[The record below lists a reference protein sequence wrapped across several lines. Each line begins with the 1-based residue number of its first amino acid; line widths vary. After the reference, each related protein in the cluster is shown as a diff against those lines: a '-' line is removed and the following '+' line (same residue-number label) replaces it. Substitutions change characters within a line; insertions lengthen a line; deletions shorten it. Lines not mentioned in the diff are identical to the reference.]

1 MESRTPTQ
9 NDDDTVENV
18 PLIRTTKYMYI
29 KTPHQCTIDV
39 MLFWANTSARNNKGI
54 IKSFYSIP
62 VEGISNILREYN
74 TEIDDFNS
82 TNGAAIMQNVT
93 EDCIHKTS
101 KFFLWFEKNFVLSY
115 EEISAVAW
123 PNLKNHMI
131 RKYTKECHDHT
142 EGCEFAGENGF
153 RLVGPNEGIRI
164 TYRCDG
170 CIVYLEFIANGSKVE
185 KKYTE
190 RLDTLY
196 FLHSLDMS
204 NLNSIIAHYSV
215 NAQSSS

>member
-1 MESRTPTQ
+1 MESQTQ
-9 NDDDTVENV
+9 NEDVTESV
-18 PLIRTTKYMYI
+18 PLVRTNKYMCI
-29 KTPHQCTIDV
+29 KTPHECTIDV
-39 MLFWANTSARNNKGI
+39 MLFWTNTSSSNNKGI

-101 KFFLWFEKNFVLSY
+101 KFFLWFDKNFAISY
-115 EEISAVAW
+115 EEISATVW

-131 RKYTKECHDHT
+131 RKYIIAEHDDHIT
-142 EGCEFAGENGF
+142 GCEFVGKNGF
-153 RLVGPNEGIRI
+153 RLIGPNEGIRI

-170 CIVYLEFIANGSKVE
+170 CNVYLEFIANGNKLE

-196 FLHSLDMS
+196 FLHALDPA
-204 NLNSIIAHYSV
+204 NLNRIIAHYSV
-215 NAQSSS
+215 NV